1 MSLEGEPS
9 QVNELTNRTLELIA
23 DLRTNGPTADELE
36 RARAVLEDEYGFVY
50 NADFMHDNAALARN
64 PDARLLSDDNR
75 YRLLEG
81 VTATTVRNF
90 VRRVF
95 DDDAYIEIQ
104 RS

>member
-1 MSLEGEPS
+1 M
-9 QVNELTNRTLELIA
+9 
-23 DLRTNGPTADELE
+23 
-36 RARAVLEDEYGFVY
+36 LEDKYGFVY
-50 NADFMHDNAALARN
+50 KVDFMHDNAALARN

-81 VTATTVRNF
+81 VTATTVHNF

-95 DDDAYIEIQ
+95 DEDAYIEVQ